1 MVTAAPSESTTFL
14 NIDTQ
19 SPHYR
24 WVVAAI
30 VLVAGATQTF
40 AGTSVNLVIP
50 RLMAAFGT
58 DLAMTQ
64 WVATGFLL
72 TRTLVMPDQT

>member
-1 MVTAAPSESTTFL
+1 MTVTTATSEPTTFL

-19 SPHYR
+19 APSFKW
-24 WVVAAI
+24 WVAII

-40 AGTSVNLVIP
+40 AGTSINLVIP

-58 DLAMTQ
+58 DLAQTQ

-72 TRTLVMPDQT
+72 